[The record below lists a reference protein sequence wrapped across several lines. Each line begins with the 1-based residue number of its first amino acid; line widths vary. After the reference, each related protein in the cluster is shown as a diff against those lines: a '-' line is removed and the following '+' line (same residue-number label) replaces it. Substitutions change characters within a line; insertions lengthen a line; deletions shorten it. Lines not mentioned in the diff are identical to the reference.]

1 MKRNITLAIC
11 TFVAIAT
18 ISLALRVTAD
28 NPPPTP
34 GMPIYS
40 GVLRALDLQA
50 RTIVVDGSAV
60 PQSFSVPRDAEII
73 VKDKATGALGD
84 LAVGTG
90 VQVKYTNEGGVL
102 VAHQISVLG
111 LKVP

>member
-1 MKRNITLAIC
+1 MKRNITLAMCAIL
-11 TFVAIAT
+11 VAT
-18 ISLALRVTAD
+18 LTLAIRVSAD

-40 GVLRALDLQA
+40 GVLRALDLQG
-50 RTIVVDGSAV
+50 RTIVVDGFAV
-60 PQSFSVPRDAEII
+60 PQRFVVPNDAEII

-84 LAVGTG
+84 LAVGNG

-111 LKVP
+111 LKAP